1 MLVESLYIS
10 RKYLDYDKKLVE
22 AQSGIASLFAE
33 NESLT
38 IQIFAFANKAKKDK
52 DHLKLLE
59 KNINFEKA
67 FSKLKDKQIDE
78 ALIKVEKASF
88 EAVEKFKAS
97 NWFSNKLCEYYVDC
111 FELFRKYL
119 AKHHPELD
127 FSQLDMEEM
136 EKEML
141 EDRPSEVATV
151 DEGMPGL
158 VGSIPT
164 NEVMLGVIKSVPIDL
179 SAYNLP
185 WKNLI
190 TFCFVRATT
199 SACVKSCKI
208 EKVTH
213 FTHFDPKKHSNQW
226 V

>member
-1 MLVESLYIS
+1 MHTFFFLTYLFLQVLVKSLYIS
-10 RKYLDYDKKLVE
+10 GKYLDYDKKLVE

-38 IQIFAFANKAKKDK
+38 IQIFAFANEAKKDK
-52 DHLKLLE
+52 DHLKILE

-78 ALIKVEKASF
+78 AFIKVEKASF

-97 NWFSNKLCEYYVDC
+97 DGFSDKLCEYYVDC

-127 FSQLDMEEM
+127 FSQLDMEEV

-141 EDRPSEVATV
+141 EDHPSEATAA

-158 VGSIPT
+158 VRSIPT
-164 NEVMLGVIKSVPIDL
+164 DEVVLGVIESVPTDL
-179 SAYNLP
+179 SPSNLP
-185 WKNLI
+185 
-190 TFCFVRATT
+190 
-199 SACVKSCKI
+199 
-208 EKVTH
+208 
-213 FTHFDPKKHSNQW
+213 
-226 V
+226 

>member
-1 MLVESLYIS
+1 MRSCLSIDFFFLTYLLLQVLEESLYIS

-33 NESLT
+33 NESPT

-78 ALIKVEKASF
+78 ALIKVEKAGF

-97 NWFSNKLCEYYVDC
+97 NGFSNKLREYYVDC

-127 FSQLDMEEM
+127 FTQLDMEEV

-164 NEVMLGVIKSVPIDL
+164 DEVVLGVIESVPIDL
-179 SAYNLP
+179 SPYNLP
-185 WKNLI
+185 
-190 TFCFVRATT
+190 
-199 SACVKSCKI
+199 
-208 EKVTH
+208 
-213 FTHFDPKKHSNQW
+213 
-226 V
+226 

>member
-1 MLVESLYIS
+1 MVESLYIS
-10 RKYLDYDKKLVE
+10 GKYLDYDKKLVE
-22 AQSGIASLFAE
+22 AQSGIASLFPE
-33 NESLT
+33 NELLT
-38 IQIFAFANKAKKDK
+38 IQIFAFADEAKKDK
-52 DHLKLLE
+52 DRLKILE

-78 ALIKVEKASF
+78 ALIKVEKAGF

-97 NWFSNKLCEYYVDC
+97 DGFSDKLCEYYVDC

-127 FSQLDMEEM
+127 FSQLDMEEV

-141 EDRPSEVATV
+141 EDRPSEAAAV
-151 DEGMPGL
+151 DEGIPGL
-158 VGSIPT
+158 VRSIPT
-164 NEVMLGVIKSVPIDL
+164 NEVVLGVIESVPTDL
-179 SAYNLP
+179 SPSNLP
-185 WKNLI
+185 WKNLT

-213 FTHFDPKKHSNQW
+213 FTHFDPKTHPHHW